1 MNGGQKVVL
10 LVLVAVVGLF
20 VVALVLPA
28 GSGNGDGD
36 GDARK
41 PPGGLVGLLGD
52 RFGGTADVDR
62 TAVSS
67 ACLQPADRL
76 VFTGGCA
83 LSVSPGSG
91 GLRIVRLHTLSAV
104 HLTTRAPNSDLEIS
118 KDVQAGEDVSVAVDD
133 EGGTIA
139 LACSGFGQSCTVA
152 VEFGTEP

>member
-1 MNGGQKVVL
+1 VVV
-10 LVLVAVVGLF
+10 VLVAVVGLF

-28 GSGNGDGD
+28 RSGSGGSDLG
-36 GDARK
+36 K
-41 PPGGLVGLLGD
+41 PPGGLVGLLGN

-67 ACLQPADRL
+67 GCLQPNDRL
-76 VFTGGCA
+76 VFAGGCA

-91 GLRIVRLHTLSAV
+91 GLRIVRLHTSSSV

-118 KDVQAGEDVSVAVDD
+118 KDVKAGKDVSVAVDD

-139 LACSGFGQSCTVA
+139 LTCAGFAQSCTVT
-152 VEFGTEP
+152 VEFATNTGP